1 MYSGIFLFYG
11 PLAVILTAGR
21 ILMCNDGQTKLLPTK
36 LGVGNRTLANKFFYL
51 CSFMKQRIYIDTSVL
66 GGYFDKEFE
75 TDTKLFFKRILN
87 QEYLVHLSPISQ
99 IELLPAPQRVKDLV
113 QDIPQNCLVMLD
125 FSAEARELANHYISE
140 RILGKA
146 SLNDAYHIAIA
157 TINRIEVL
165 VSWNFRH
172 IVNLDKIRLF
182 NAINLKFGY
191 PVIDIRSPKELIK
204 YED

>member
-1 MYSGIFLFYG
+1 
-11 PLAVILTAGR
+11 
-21 ILMCNDGQTKLLPTK
+21 MCNDGQTKLLPTK

-113 QDIPQNCLVMLD
+113 QDIPQIFLRKHGNLQTIISAKEFWAKQALMMLI
-125 FSAEARELANHYISE
+125 ISP
-140 RILGKA
+140 L
-146 SLNDAYHIAIA
+146 L
-157 TINRIEVL
+157 
-165 VSWNFRH
+165 
-172 IVNLDKIRLF
+172 
-182 NAINLKFGY
+182 
-191 PVIDIRSPKELIK
+191 P
-204 YED
+204 